1 MSARVPAWKRLGL
14 KLKGASDESPAP
26 SSSGPNASSNS
37 QVTGSPA
44 SALKR
49 KQPPYQSTANSYN
62 TNSYNGNSYAQT
74 PNKRFRADEQTPG
87 SQRKSVSFTADTKK
101 TSVEPAKKKAKKKKT
116 KKPAQP
122 VAKPE
127 TNLEPSLDYLRQW
140 HTARDSWKFNKNH
153 QTLLIKYLFDGDKIP
168 SDDIPVFY
176 QYISDLKGG
185 VRTRLRETAVEI
197 KKKDMEQGVSAFP
210 ADTKDKATK
219 QTQYEE
225 VISRFLEDL
234 QQHQK
239 QLQSAGTNAN
249 GKRPLEEVQYV
260 IRTVDPLVKQRAL
273 RRIRAE
279 IVAVELASDSEEST
293 TTSTAAASTT
303 TSSSSS
309 SSGQENAAADKRTRS
324 DDDSQQPAKK
334 RRLRKVRNMSDDE
347 SSSSSESESDSS
359 DDDDDGEDEKMAD
372 APNGNGKED
381 EETSSSSSSSSE
393 SSSEDDS
400 DDEEEGGD
408 GSDSDSSESSESSES
423 DSD

>member
-14 KLKGASDESPAP
+14 KLKGASDESPVL
-26 SSSGPNASSNS
+26 SSTGPNANSAS
-37 QVTGSPA
+37 QVNGSPV

-49 KQPPYQSTANSYN
+49 KQPLYQSPANSYN
-62 TNSYNGNSYAQT
+62 SNSYAQT

-101 TSVEPAKKKAKKKKT
+101 TSVEPAKKKAKKKKA

-122 VAKPE
+122 IAKPE

-153 QTLLIKYLFDGDKIP
+153 QTLLMKYLFDGDKIP
-168 SDDIPVFY
+168 SADIPIFY

-219 QTQYEE
+219 QTEYEE

-239 QLQSAGTNAN
+239 QRQSTGTNAN

-293 TTSTAAASTT
+293 TTSTAAASTI

-309 SSGQENAAADKRTRS
+309 SSGQENAVADKRTRS
-324 DDDSQQPAKK
+324 DDDSHQPAKK
-334 RRLRKVRNMSDDE
+334 RRLRKVRNISDDE

-359 DDDDDGEDEKMAD
+359 DDDDDDEDENMAD
-372 APNGNGKED
+372 APNGKED

-393 SSSEDDS
+393 SSSEDES
-400 DDEEEGGD
+400 DDEEEADD

>member
-1 MSARVPAWKRLGL
+1 MSTRVPAWKRLGL
-14 KLKGASDESPAP
+14 KLKGASDESPV
-26 SSSGPNASSNS
+26 SGGPNASSNS
-37 QVTGSPA
+37 QVNGSPA

-49 KQPPYQSTANSYN
+49 KQPPHQSTANSYN
-62 TNSYNGNSYAQT
+62 SNSYAQT
-74 PNKRFRADEQTPG
+74 PNKKFRIDEQTPV

-101 TSVEPAKKKAKKKKT
+101 TSVEPTKKKAKKKKA
-116 KKPAQP
+116 KKPAQV

-127 TNLEPSLDYLRQW
+127 TNLQPSLDYLRQW

-153 QTLLIKYLFDGDKIP
+153 QTLLIKYLFDGDKV
-168 SDDIPVFY
+168 SSSDIPIFY

-210 ADTKDKATK
+210 ADTKDKASK
-219 QTQYEE
+219 QTEYEE

-239 QLQSAGTNAN
+239 QLQSSDTNAN

-273 RRIRAE
+273 KRIRAE

-293 TTSTAAASTT
+293 TTPTVAASTT

-309 SSGQENAAADKRTRS
+309 SSAQENATTDKRTRS

-334 RRLRKVRNMSDDE
+334 RRLRKVRNISDD

-359 DDDDDGEDEKMAD
+359 DDDDDEDENMAD
-372 APNGNGKED
+372 VPNGNGKED

-400 DDEEEGGD
+400 DDEDEAEN
-408 GSDSDSSESSESSES
+408 GSESESSESSES
-423 DSD
+423 SDSDSD